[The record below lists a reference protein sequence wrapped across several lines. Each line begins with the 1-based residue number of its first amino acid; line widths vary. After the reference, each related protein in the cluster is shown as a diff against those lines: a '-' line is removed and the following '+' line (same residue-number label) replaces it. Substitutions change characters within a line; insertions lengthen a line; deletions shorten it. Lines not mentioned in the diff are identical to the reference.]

1 MRTEETTEK
10 RENQGTQ
17 RKAKQPRNTVRIKF
31 TKSRKPNTETTG
43 RESRE
48 LRCRN
53 DRWCTVR
60 YDLWEVVIQHWLK
73 LIYVSFVPRYLNP
86 TNEIPKPQYLRDHLK
101 RRMRRQ

>member
-1 MRTEETTEK
+1 MHTEETTEK
-10 RENQGTQ
+10 RE
-17 RKAKQPRNTVRIKF
+17 KPRNT
-31 TKSRKPNTETTG
+31 TKGKTTKKHG
-43 RESRE
+43 DYREGSRE

-53 DRWCTVR
+53 DHCGTVR